1 MTTSIFHI
9 VRMISIYPMH
19 TSPNTNSKGLGML
32 YVNSVKHIGEPT
44 KCCHKWHNKH
54 GGESNLEQCVQET
67 IENLG
72 LKTKKRTCGTAI
84 LSRLAAQGI
93 GTSAPAILST
103 GASRYSKLSSKTDM
117 LQQKCVRILRYYT
130 RACVER
136 VSKRVSGRTIS
147 LHQSHAGGTLL
158 QQSPICWSS

>member
-1 MTTSIFHI
+1 VTTLTTMATWYAQLDRQETTQFLIMKRTLHACPGGRQHYTEVRKRNAEAENSVWLMACTSDGPNVKVNKRKHFFMTTSIFHI

-84 LSRLAAQGI
+84 LSRLAA
-93 GTSAPAILST
+93 
-103 GASRYSKLSSKTDM
+103 
-117 LQQKCVRILRYYT
+117 
-130 RACVER
+130 
-136 VSKRVSGRTIS
+136 
-147 LHQSHAGGTLL
+147 
-158 QQSPICWSS
+158 